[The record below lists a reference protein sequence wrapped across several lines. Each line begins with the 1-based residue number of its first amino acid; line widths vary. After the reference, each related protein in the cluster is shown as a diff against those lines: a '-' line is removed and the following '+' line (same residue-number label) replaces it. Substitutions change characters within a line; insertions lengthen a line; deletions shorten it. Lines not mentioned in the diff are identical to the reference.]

1 MKIHQSVGNKK
12 KAKGMT
18 RISEN
23 RTFRPTNTERD
34 KAHFINLKSTIYNKD
49 IIMTN
54 RYAESKTA
62 TFINRKIEDRRSGQA
77 LLVKLL
83 I

>member
-1 MKIHQSVGNKK
+1 
-12 KAKGMT
+12 
-18 RISEN
+18 
-23 RTFRPTNTERD
+23 
-34 KAHFINLKSTIYNKD
+34 
-49 IIMTN
+49 MTN